1 MQEQLSISGNII
13 AYDID
18 TKEKS
23 IGEILRSRFENEA
36 DIETS
41 LDDLLDPYLLAG
53 MSEAVARIKE
63 AYTSQERVIIF

>member
-1 MQEQLSISGNII
+1 MQEHLSISGNII
-13 AYDID
+13 VYDEKS
-18 TKEKS
+18 KEKS
-23 IGEILRSRFENEA
+23 IDEILLSRFENES

-53 MSEAVARIKE
+53 MSEAVERIKE